1 MLKLPT
7 QHQQYIQ
14 YLENQQESQTKA
26 LNFGIVAAVEGLKI
40 RQQDLTAAGLLKQ
53 CSETLDLITK
63 QWSLMKGQWRTRPI
77 LIVQVLILIL
87 ENGIVPPQSMLD
99 ELKRLRIKQSMLAG
113 QVAADSKLLKDTN
126 DVWT

>member
-26 LNFGIVAAVEGLKI
+26 LNFGITAAVEGLKI
-40 RQQDLTAAGLLKQ
+40 RQQDLTTTDLLKQ

-63 QWSLMKGQWRTRPI
+63 QWSLMKGEERDVTRYHSLGP
-77 LIVQVLILIL
+77 
-87 ENGIVPPQSMLD
+87 
-99 ELKRLRIKQSMLAG
+99 
-113 QVAADSKLLKDTN
+113 
-126 DVWT
+126 